1 MCCDLR
7 QQIVVTGR
15 YAPAQS
21 ESKVSPGA
29 VAAVAAL
36 LPGCSD
42 AVVSDAK
49 HGRLF
54 WLLEDLSLLAAMRA
68 I

>member
-1 MCCDLR
+1 MS
-7 QQIVVTGR
+7 IPAVVHHSPSAR
-15 YAPAQS
+15 
-21 ESKVSPGA
+21 SPGA

-42 AVVSDAK
+42 AAVSDAK
-49 HGRLF
+49 HGRIL

-68 I
+68 ICPNLALDVLT